1 MRLRTGRE
9 ACACVCVCVCD
20 VLYPVIVQAHNDK
33 VSKLLALLEKVDM
46 ASMCT
51 RVKDTQTEDRTPQYY
66 YATS

>member
-1 MRLRTGRE
+1 M
-9 ACACVCVCVCD
+9 CVCD